1 MSNQPVLV
9 DKVALVL
16 GGSRG
21 IGVAIARRLAA
32 DGAMVALTYANSAE
46 KAAETAR
53 AAEAHGQPVITIKA
67 DSADPKAVVDAVA
80 QTIARFGH
88 LDILV
93 VNAGIL
99 IHGTVDMY
107 DLADFDRMVATNV
120 RGVFVAIQASTP
132 HLREGGRIITIGS
145 NTAVRT
151 AFPGASVYSMTK
163 GAVASLV
170 RGIAI
175 DLAPRGIMKGWAPDS
190 PPGRATTASSSKAT
204 TASGTDM
211 PAAAAE
217 TQTLA
222 AEQCAPVRVRV
233 RHSPIAGNETVRAS
247 TGESASWAHDVR
259 YGPMIEH
266 LPPRLGLL
274 SKIAAISMR
283 YELIRLGRSGHE

>member
-1 MSNQPVLV
+1 MPW
-9 DKVALVL
+9 
-16 GGSRG
+16 
-21 IGVAIARRLAA
+21 
-32 DGAMVALTYANSAE
+32 
-46 KAAETAR
+46 
-53 AAEAHGQPVITIKA
+53 
-67 DSADPKAVVDAVA
+67 A

-99 IHGTVDMY
+99 IRGTVDMY

-175 DLAPRGIMKGWAPDS
+175 DLAPRGITVNNVQ
-190 PPGRATTASSSKAT
+190 PGPTE
-204 TASGTDM
+204 TDM
-211 PAAAAE
+211 TVVHAE
-217 TQTLA
+217 MVKPLVPLGRLGKP
-222 AEQCAPVRVRV
+222 EE
-233 RHSPIAGNETVRAS
+233 IAGLVAYLARPEAGFI
-247 TGESASWAHDVR
+247 TGSSQTIDGGYVA
-259 YGPMIEH
+259 
-266 LPPRLGLL
+266 
-274 SKIAAISMR
+274 
-283 YELIRLGRSGHE
+283 

>member
-1 MSNQPVLV
+1 MSNQPALV

-21 IGVAIARRLAA
+21 IGAAIARRLAA

-107 DLADFDRMVATNV
+107 GLADFDRMVATNV

-175 DLAPRGIMKGWAPDS
+175 DLAPRGITVNNVQ
-190 PPGRATTASSSKAT
+190 PGPTE
-204 TASGTDM
+204 TDM
-211 PAAAAE
+211 TAAHAE
-217 TQTLA
+217 MVKPLVPLGRLGKP
-222 AEQCAPVRVRV
+222 EE
-233 RHSPIAGNETVRAS
+233 IAGLVAYLARPEAGFI
-247 TGESASWAHDVR
+247 TGSSQTIDGGYVA
-259 YGPMIEH
+259 
-266 LPPRLGLL
+266 
-274 SKIAAISMR
+274 
-283 YELIRLGRSGHE
+283 

>member
-1 MSNQPVLV
+1 MSNQPALV

-21 IGVAIARRLAA
+21 IGAAIARRLAA

-120 RGVFVAIQASTP
+120 RGVFVAISTMIP
-132 HLREGGRIITIGS
+132 RS
-145 NTAVRT
+145 RT
-151 AFPGASVYSMTK
+151 DSV
-163 GAVASLV
+163 
-170 RGIAI
+170 
-175 DLAPRGIMKGWAPDS
+175 
-190 PPGRATTASSSKAT
+190 GRAPNVA
-204 TASGTDM
+204 
-211 PAAAAE
+211 
-217 TQTLA
+217 
-222 AEQCAPVRVRV
+222 
-233 RHSPIAGNETVRAS
+233 
-247 TGESASWAHDVR
+247 
-259 YGPMIEH
+259 
-266 LPPRLGLL
+266 
-274 SKIAAISMR
+274 
-283 YELIRLGRSGHE
+283 